1 MNFASPAKLLCLKV
15 FLFWISLVHCLL
27 ANSDHSVGRNLFL
40 KHCAECHGER
50 GEGVEDEYSKPL
62 VGDWSIQK
70 LIDYV
75 DETMPDYD
83 PELVTGK
90 QAETISRYIYDS
102 FYQKPELFSKKE
114 KIQLSRLTNRQF
126 RQSVADLFSQFEG
139 QPDLRN
145 SENGLKGQY
154 FKAEGMNKR
163 KEKIAERSDSM
174 INFDFGQS
182 APFEGLDPQKF
193 SVYWE
198 GSIFPRESGW
208 YDFLLRSTNG
218 FKFSINSRG
227 GSHAID
233 AKVGKGSMDEKSTK
247 VYLLGGRP
255 YPIKISFYKFNDPNA
270 SIQLSWKTPL
280 GQREVIPQEYLFTQV
295 VPPSFVAQQ
304 NLPPDDA
311 SHGYDRGIRVDSSW
325 DEAITFAAL
334 EAAKYAGKKFA
345 GQMINHI
352 KADDKKKEKV
362 VAMTEKFV
370 RLAFREKLSDEEL
383 NEYVHSKFTD
393 SVPWQASVEKVVLR
407 TLKSPR
413 FLYPELQTFAK
424 KDADPYVLTA
434 KLALYLWD
442 SIPGISIHQRIDRGH
457 LSSPKQAQD
466 LAKIMLKDPRSAAK
480 FNDFMI
486 EWLDMRNK
494 ELPSLS
500 KKLYPDFSPV
510 LALDLRRSLMIW
522 VEKNIWKGKGTWQSF
537 LSMDKIHLNQRMA
550 DFYGIEFPRDQK
562 YRGFVEAESA
572 IFNRQGL
579 HTHPYVLASH
589 SYPEESSPIH
599 RGIFTS
605 RRILGRSLRPPAEA
619 VSFSNADFDP
629 SWTMRQ
635 KVEELTKSANCMS
648 CHDLINPTGFLL
660 EGYDASGKNRSLIL
674 GKPIDLKVE
683 YLDSSG
689 IDWEFNQPKDLLEH
703 ALNSSSPSKS
713 FVNELLKYLAKQPT
727 ASFDKVETTELS
739 KKLKNDL
746 LSIPDLYWQLGYQ
759 AAMDCMPW
767 KN

>member
-15 FLFWISLVHCLL
+15 FLCWIFLVHWLL
-27 ANSDHSVGRNLFL
+27 AKSDHSEGRNLFL
-40 KHCAECHGER
+40 KHCAECHGEL

-62 VGDWSIQK
+62 LGDWPLSK
-70 LIDYV
+70 LINYV

-83 PELVTGK
+83 PKLVTGK
-90 QAETISRYIYDS
+90 EAEIISRYIYES
-102 FYQKPELFSKKE
+102 FYLKPELFSKKE
-114 KIQLSRLTNRQF
+114 KIHLSRLTNRQF

-139 QPDLRN
+139 QPVLGT

-163 KEKIAERSDSM
+163 KEKIAEQTDPT
-174 INFDFGQS
+174 IDFNFGQS
-182 APFEGLDPQKF
+182 APFDGLDPQKF

-208 YDFLLRSTNG
+208 YDFYIQSSNG
-218 FKFSINSRG
+218 FQFSINSRG
-227 GSHAID
+227 GSHRID
-233 AKVGKGSMDEKSTK
+233 AKVGKGSLDEKSTK

-255 YPIKISFYKFNDPNA
+255 YPIRLSFYKFNDPNA
-270 SIQLSWKTPL
+270 SIELSWKTPL
-280 GQREVIPQEYLFTQV
+280 GEREIIPSEYFFTQNV
-295 VPPSFVAQQ
+295 APSFIPQQ

-311 SHGYDRGIRVDSSW
+311 SHGYDRGLRVDSSW

-334 EAAKYAGKKFA
+334 EAAKYAGEKFA

-352 KADDKKKEKV
+352 KEDEKKKEKV
-362 VAMTEKFV
+362 ISICENFV
-370 RLAFREKLSDEEL
+370 RLAFREKLSSEEL
-383 NEYVHSKFTD
+383 DDYVHSKFTEG
-393 SVPWQASVEKVVLR
+393 VPWQTSVEKVVLR

-424 KDADPYVLTA
+424 KDADPYVLAA

-442 SIPGISIHQRIDRGH
+442 SLPGVAIHQRIDLGH
-457 LSSPKQAQD
+457 LSNPKQAQD
-466 LAKIMLKDPRSAAK
+466 LARIMLNDPRSIAK
-480 FNDFMI
+480 YNDFMV

-500 KKLYPDFSPV
+500 TKLYPDFSPT

-522 VEKNIWKGKGTWQSF
+522 VEKNIWKEKGTWQSF

-550 DFYGIEFPRDQK
+550 DFYGVDSTWDRNQSSFKEMDSSLLGR
-562 YRGFVEAESA
+562 E
-572 IFNRQGL
+572 GL

-589 SYPEESSPIH
+589 SYSEESSPIH

-648 CHDLINPTGFLL
+648 CHDLINPTGFVL
-660 EGYDASGKNRSLIL
+660 EGYDASGRNRSLIL
-674 GKPIDLKVE
+674 GKPIDLKVD
-683 YLDSSG
+683 YMDSTG
-689 IDWEFNQPKDLLEH
+689 AQRKFQDPKDLLEH
-703 ALNSSSPSKS
+703 ALNSSRPAKS
-713 FVNELLKYLAKQPT
+713 FVNELLKYLAKQPPS
-727 ASFDKVETTELS
+727 SFDRVETNGLS
-739 KKLKNDL
+739 KKLKNDQ
-746 LSIPDLYWQLGYQ
+746 LSIPDLYGQLGYQ
-759 AAMDCMPW
+759 AALDCMPW